1 MLLGNY
7 ATGRDNNFQ
16 LLRLLAA
23 LTVMFS
29 HSYVLS
35 GRFEQEPLAGFF
47 GMDSSHVAVN
57 IFFVISGFL
66 VTGSYCRSKNWL
78 EYIEARFLRIF
89 PGLLIAVLFC
99 ALVIGGLFTSLSLS
113 DYYSSR
119 QVWEFIFINST
130 LILDKVQLRYALP
143 GVFPSNPNLNGSLWT
158 LPYEVWFYIL
168 LLALGLVGTLKRK
181 LAPLVL
187 FGTVVCL
194 YFYFRLVF
202 GDQAQ
207 SQLFFS
213 FARFG
218 AYFFA
223 GMVAYVYRQS
233 IPLKLMPVI
242 LLWLGFALTRP
253 GAPSSIF
260 LFAALVYSVF
270 WFAYVPAG
278 RIRNFNKLGDYSYG
292 IYIYA
297 YPIQQSLVFIF
308 KDLEPLM
315 LFGLTLLVTL
325 PFAMVSWHF
334 IEKPFLER
342 RGSLFPFAQRYG
354 QSLKNKL
361 TTISHSIYRIIAQR

>member
-1 MLLGNY
+1 
-7 ATGRDNNFQ
+7 
-16 LLRLLAA
+16 
-23 LTVMFS
+23 
-29 HSYVLS
+29 
-35 GRFEQEPLAGFF
+35 
-47 GMDSSHVAVN
+47 
-57 IFFVISGFL
+57 
-66 VTGSYCRSKNWL
+66 
-78 EYIEARFLRIF
+78 
-89 PGLLIAVLFC
+89 
-99 ALVIGGLFTSLSLS
+99 
-113 DYYSSR
+113 
-119 QVWEFIFINST
+119 
-130 LILDKVQLRYALP
+130 
-143 GVFPSNPNLNGSLWT
+143 
-158 LPYEVWFYIL
+158 
-168 LLALGLVGTLKRK
+168 
-181 LAPLVL
+181 
-187 FGTVVCL
+187 
-194 YFYFRLVF
+194 VF